1 MPLKS
6 LPALYIEMEIE
17 KQQNANEL
25 ARIKSLE
32 SFISP
37 SLFHETYEEPQ
48 QWAFLTGEESDADME
63 MEKQAANAAADL
75 LMQMM
80 EEK

>member
-1 MPLKS
+1 
-6 LPALYIEMEIE
+6 MEIE
-17 KQQNANEL
+17 KQEAAADL

-37 SLFHETYEEPQ
+37 ALFHETYEEDR
-48 QWAFLTGEESDADME
+48 QWKFLTGEEGDADME

-80 EEK
+80 EENK